1 VDDITALYSRHW
13 QYSSELDSMVPTA
26 DYEDL
31 LLLLVVQLYSGLQ
44 VKACVYLCVTYG
56 TTVVLY

>member
-1 VDDITALYSRHW
+1 
-13 QYSSELDSMVPTA
+13 MVPTA